1 MEQQKLMKS
10 GVQILGWVI
19 ILPTKSSARKGVK
32 QSYGQIQG
40 KYAWNTE
47 KTRGNV
53 MLGVPGV
60 TWQNHRVRKE
70 AGVQRKQFV
79 SHCHC

>member
-10 GVQILGWVI
+10 GFQNPGWFI
-19 ILPTKSSARKGVK
+19 ILPTNSLAGKGVK

-47 KTRGNV
+47 KSRGNV
-53 MLGVPGV
+53 MLSIPGV
-60 TWQNHRVRKE
+60 TWQNHRVRK
-70 AGVQRKQFV
+70 
-79 SHCHC
+79 